1 MYRFQLHGTTNA
13 TYFKGLIPRT
23 YFKRTGNTTPLW
35 ESPIWEWEAPTFW
48 KQLRIG
54 TPKRQAYLFWGPLQN
69 NLGSIIELQGPPN
82 FPKSIPISH
91 TYSATQ
97 KKKIY
102 IHKVFIKRQEHY
114 ESNLSNLKSL
124 FNSFATRTSI
134 CHTLLECHLTRFL
147 HIISQVFFKK
157 RGGYLSIF

>member
-1 MYRFQLHGTTNA
+1 MYQFQLHGTTNA
-13 TYFKGLIPRT
+13 TYFKGLIPLT

-54 TPKRQAYLFWGPLQN
+54 TPKRQAYLFWDPLQN
-69 NLGSIIELQGPPN
+69 NLGSIIELQEPPQL
-82 FPKSIPISH
+82 PQKH
-91 TYSATQ
+91 TYIPFQ
-97 KKKIY
+97 QLKRKNIY
-102 IHKVFIKRQEHY
+102 HKVFITRQENY
-114 ESNLSNLKSL
+114 ESNLSKLKSL

-134 CHTLLECHLTRFL
+134 CHALLECHLTTFL